1 MLEIVKKIEEEIREG
16 RGVTREE
23 ALELLKS
30 KAHEELIELAHRL
43 TVEYASKKFDFCAII
58 NARSGCCSED
68 CKWCAQ
74 SAHWGGANSKVYGFI
89 GKCAC
94 AREAKAA
101 EANKVRRI
109 AIVTAGRGQSK
120 SEIDEICEAI
130 REMKANTS
138 IGICASLGIVELE
151 DLKLRQ
157 MAEFDNFRR
166 RTNKEKLELM
176 TTAGERIFKDML
188 PLVDD
193 FERAK
198 MAMAKS
204 DDINAVR
211 EGIDLIY
218 NKFINFL
225 AANNVKAIDTTD
237 ADFNTDLHEAI
248 TTFAAGEDKKGK
260 VIDCTQKGY
269 TLGEKVIRFAKV
281 VVGE

>member
-1 MLEIVKKIEEEIREG
+1 MKNKNKKNVEQPIENQAEKKVVETISNNETINGDEVVGAEEVSEAEQLQAKVAELE
-16 RGVTREE
+16 
-23 ALELLKS
+23 
-30 KAHEELIELAHRL
+30 
-43 TVEYASKKFDFCAII
+43 
-58 NARSGCCSED
+58 ARV
-68 CKWCAQ
+68 A
-74 SAHWGGANSKVYGFI
+74 
-89 GKCAC
+89 
-94 AREAKAA
+94 
-101 EANKVRRI
+101 
-109 AIVTAGRGQSK
+109 
-120 SEIDEICEAI
+120 
-130 REMKANTS
+130 
-138 IGICASLGIVELE
+138 ELE

-198 MAMAKS
+198 VAMEKT
-204 DDINAVR
+204 DDIEAVR
-211 EGIDLIY
+211 QGIELIY
-218 NKFINFL
+218 SKFVGFL
-225 AANNVKAIDTTD
+225 AANDVKAIDTTD

-269 TLGEKVIRFAKV
+269 TLGDKVIRFSKV

>member
-1 MLEIVKKIEEEIREG
+1 MKKNKDKKQVEQPVENQQENLNVQAENGKVEVENAESVQTEEVSETEQLQAKLAELE
-16 RGVTREE
+16 
-23 ALELLKS
+23 
-30 KAHEELIELAHRL
+30 
-43 TVEYASKKFDFCAII
+43 
-58 NARSGCCSED
+58 ARV
-68 CKWCAQ
+68 A
-74 SAHWGGANSKVYGFI
+74 
-89 GKCAC
+89 
-94 AREAKAA
+94 
-101 EANKVRRI
+101 
-109 AIVTAGRGQSK
+109 
-120 SEIDEICEAI
+120 
-130 REMKANTS
+130 
-138 IGICASLGIVELE
+138 ELE

-198 MAMAKS
+198 DAMAKT
-204 DDINAVR
+204 DDIEAVR
-211 EGIDLIY
+211 QGIELIY
-218 NKFINFL
+218 SKFIGFL
-225 AANNVKAIDTTD
+225 AANDVKVIDTTD

-269 TLGEKVIRFAKV
+269 TLGEKVIRFSKV

>member
-1 MLEIVKKIEEEIREG
+1 MTKSKDIKKEEQLVDNELENVASQETTAEQVAQEEI
-16 RGVTREE
+16 E
-23 ALELLKS
+23 ASEVDVLQTKVAELE
-30 KAHEELIELAHRL
+30 
-43 TVEYASKKFDFCAII
+43 
-58 NARSGCCSED
+58 ARV
-68 CKWCAQ
+68 A
-74 SAHWGGANSKVYGFI
+74 
-89 GKCAC
+89 
-94 AREAKAA
+94 
-101 EANKVRRI
+101 
-109 AIVTAGRGQSK
+109 
-120 SEIDEICEAI
+120 
-130 REMKANTS
+130 
-138 IGICASLGIVELE
+138 ELE

-198 MAMAKS
+198 VAMEKT
-204 DDINAVR
+204 DDIEAVR
-211 EGIDLIY
+211 QGIELIY
-218 NKFINFL
+218 SKFVGFL
-225 AANNVKAIDTTD
+225 AANDVKAINTTD

>member
-1 MLEIVKKIEEEIREG
+1 MKNKNKKNVEQPVENQQENLNVQTENGKVEVENTETVQTEE
-16 RGVTREE
+16 V
-23 ALELLKS
+23 
-30 KAHEELIELAHRL
+30 
-43 TVEYASKKFDFCAII
+43 
-58 NARSGCCSED
+58 SED
-68 CKWCAQ
+68 EMLQA
-74 SAHWGGANSKVYGFI
+74 KV
-89 GKCAC
+89 AELE
-94 AREAKAA
+94 ARVA
-101 EANKVRRI
+101 
-109 AIVTAGRGQSK
+109 
-120 SEIDEICEAI
+120 
-130 REMKANTS
+130 
-138 IGICASLGIVELE
+138 ELE

-198 MAMAKS
+198 DAMAKT
-204 DDINAVR
+204 DDIEAVR
-211 EGIDLIY
+211 QGIELIY
-218 NKFINFL
+218 NKFIGFL
-225 AANNVKAIDTTD
+225 AANDVKVIDTTD